1 MPSRFLL
8 VSFETCPWVQRAAI
22 ALQEKKI
29 KYDIEYI
36 DRDNRPDWFL
46 AISPH
51 SKVPV
56 LRVDDEHSIFESNAI
71 AEYLDE
77 EVALKL
83 HPEDPIKRALNR
95 SWTDFIPTFSGA
107 VSTAAYATGEDD
119 FKQRLEK
126 IAAPFAK
133 LEDAL
138 GKRGN
143 DGPYFNGPDF
153 SLVDCAYA
161 PALQRYT
168 FLDWLVPVGIIE
180 DYPLLGAWR
189 DALLAR
195 AAVKN
200 STLPNIEELWRAN
213 LIRRDR
219 WAARFVE
226 SAAAAE

>member
-77 EVALKL
+77 EVAPRL
-83 HPEDPIKRALNR
+83 HPQAPIVRALNR
-95 SWTDFIPTFSGA
+95 AWTDYIPTFSGA
-107 VSTAAYATGEDD
+107 VSTAAYATSEDD

-168 FLDWLVPVGIIE
+168 FLDRLVPVGIIE

>member
-22 ALQEKKI
+22 ALQEKNI
-29 KYDIEYI
+29 EYDIEYI

-56 LRVDDEHSIFESNAI
+56 LRVDDAHSIFESNAI

-77 EVALKL
+77 EVAPRL
-83 HPEDPIKRALNR
+83 HPEDPIVRALNR

-107 VSTAAYATGEDD
+107 VSTAAYATGEAD

-126 IAAPFAK
+126 IPAGFAK

-161 PALQRYT
+161 PSLQRYT
-168 FLDWLVPVGIIE
+168 FMDRLIPVGIIE
-180 DYPLLGAWR
+180 DYPKLAAWR
-189 DALLAR
+189 DALLER
-195 AAVKN
+195 ESVKK

-213 LIRRDR
+213 PIRRGR
-219 WAARFVE
+219 WAGRFVK

>member
-1 MPSRFLL
+1 M
-8 VSFETCPWVQRAAI
+8 
-22 ALQEKKI
+22 
-29 KYDIEYI
+29 
-36 DRDNRPDWFL
+36 
-46 AISPH
+46 
-51 SKVPV
+51 
-56 LRVDDEHSIFESNAI
+56 
-71 AEYLDE
+71 
-77 EVALKL
+77 
-83 HPEDPIKRALNR
+83 RALNR
-95 SWTDFIPTFSGA
+95 AWTDYIPTFSGA

-168 FLDWLVPVGIIE
+168 FLDRLVPVGIIE